1 MANILYGVNGEGAGH
16 SSRCKE
22 VITHLIERGHRV
34 HVVSFDR
41 GLKNLAPFF
50 EVTEIYGLRFAYVNN
65 RVRYGKT
72 VAKNLLTAPRAARSL
87 HKLAS
92 LADEWQIEMVF
103 TDFEPL
109 SCHFGRRRRLP
120 VVSIDNQHCLTNAEV
135 SYPRKYGK
143 EAAAAKLVTR
153 LMTPH
158 ADAYLATSFF
168 DAAVRKANTWL
179 VPPIVRREVLGVRP
193 SSEGHI
199 LVYVTSPSPQLVKVL
214 RGVRARFVCYGF
226 DRSGSE
232 GNLLFKKPSLDGFLA
247 DLASCQAIIAN
258 SGFSLVSE
266 ALHLAKPY
274 LACPVER
281 QFEQIFN
288 AYYLQKFGYGAYW
301 EQLTRECVE
310 SFLYNLPVFRENLA
324 RYARQDNSALFK
336 RVDELVSRL

>member
-16 SSRCKE
+16 SSRSKE

-34 HVVSFDR
+34 HVASFDR

-50 EVTEIYGLRFAYVNN
+50 EVTEVYGLRFAYVNN

-72 VAKNLLTAPRAARSL
+72 VAKNLLTAPKAAKSL
-87 HKLAS
+87 RKLAD
-92 LADEWQIEMVF
+92 LADELQIEMVF

-120 VVSIDNQHCLTNAEV
+120 VISIDNQHCLTNAEV
-135 SYPRKYGK
+135 SYPRRYRK

-168 DAAVRKANTWL
+168 DAPVRKANTWL

-193 SSEGHI
+193 SSEEHI

-214 RGVRARFVCYGF
+214 RGVRARFFCYGF
-226 DRSGSE
+226 DGSGSE
-232 GNLLFKKPSLDGFLA
+232 GNLLFKKPSLEGFLTDLVVVPGDHRQLGIFAGERGAALGEAVPGVSGGAAVRANLQRVLSAEVRLWRLLGGA
-247 DLASCQAIIAN
+247 DARVC
-258 SGFSLVSE
+258 GV
-266 ALHLAKPY
+266 
-274 LACPVER
+274 
-281 QFEQIFN
+281 
-288 AYYLQKFGYGAYW
+288 
-301 EQLTRECVE
+301 
-310 SFLYNLPVFRENLA
+310 VFI
-324 RYARQDNSALFK
+324 
-336 RVDELVSRL
+336 